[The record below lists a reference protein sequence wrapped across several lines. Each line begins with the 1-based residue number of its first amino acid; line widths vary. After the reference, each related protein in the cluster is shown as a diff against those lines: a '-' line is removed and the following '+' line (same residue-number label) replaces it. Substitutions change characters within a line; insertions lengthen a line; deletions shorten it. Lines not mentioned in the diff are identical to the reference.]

1 MTEQE
6 IREIYNRL
14 IELTKTRMVHWKRTD
29 EAEYTVSFSRSSV
42 VIQKDYNYE
51 ALPTVLKVYNAEGVL
66 VAYAAPIKIDEEK
79 AVKGYIFDPS
89 ELFDL
94 VQEEVYKY
102 TETSKN
108 ILDELRELEL
118 SQKNT
123 Q

>member
-14 IELTKTRMVHWKRTD
+14 VELTKARMVHWKRTD

-42 VIQKDYNYE
+42 VIQKEYGYE
-51 ALPTVLKVYNAEGVL
+51 ALPTVLRVYNAEGVL
-66 VAYAAPIKIDEEK
+66 VAYAAPIEIDAEE
-79 AVKGYIFDPS
+79 AVKGYTFDPS
-89 ELFDL
+89 ELFDI

-102 TETSKN
+102 TDTSKN

-118 SQKNT
+118 SQRNT